1 MKKQEVLQVKKLN
14 KFFGHFQAV
23 KDLNLNIKKGE
34 IFALLG
40 HNGAG
45 KSTLI
50 KMILG
55 LVYPSGGEII
65 VEGLRQDGHNLA
77 IKNKIGYLPERMN
90 FYDNLTAW
98 ETIVFYAKLKGLPLI
113 RCEEALEQ
121 VGLTE
126 FKHQRVGSFS
136 KGMQQRLG
144 LAQATIHNPELLI
157 LDEPMTGL
165 DPIGILELKNLIRQ
179 WNVEGTTILFS
190 THNLADAE
198 ELGETIGIMNKGE
211 MIAVGSLE
219 ELQRRLKL
227 KTKLT
232 VDLGS
237 NYPQLWQRLAAKGIG
252 PLEMEENY
260 LTLYC
265 SKGKKAKLLKILIDE
280 GITISDFYVEEP
292 GLDQIY
298 RSLVEEANNK
308 TEGLGDCIEEGKVL
322 GA

>member
-1 MKKQEVLQVKKLN
+1 MKKDNILQVKKLN
-14 KFFGHFQAV
+14 KFYGDFQAV
-23 KDLNLNIKKGE
+23 KDLDLSIKKGE

-55 LVYPSGGEII
+55 LVNPSGGEINVDGI
-65 VEGLRQDGHNLA
+65 KQDGHNLE
-77 IKNKIGYLPERMN
+77 IKYKIGYLPERMN

-98 ETIVFYAKLKGLPLI
+98 ETIVFYAKLKGLSLS
-113 RCEEALEQ
+113 RCEEVLSQ
-121 VGLTE
+121 VGLSE
-126 FKHQRVGSFS
+126 FKHRRVGSFS

-179 WNVEGTTILFS
+179 WNEQGTTVLFS

-211 MIAVGSLE
+211 MIAVGSLAQ
-219 ELQRRLKL
+219 LQGRLRL
-227 KTKLT
+227 KTKITIQLA
-232 VDLGS
+232 S
-237 NYPQLWQRLAAKGIG
+237 SYPHLWQRLAAKGIG
-252 PLEMEENY
+252 PLEMEQNR

-265 SKGKKAKLLKILIDE
+265 SKEKKAQLLTTIINE
-280 GITISDFYVEEP
+280 GITVSDFFVDEP
-292 GLDQIY
+292 GLAQVY
-298 RSLVEEANNK
+298 RSLVEKANNNMV
-308 TEGLGDCIEEGKVL
+308 EMPVSIEKEDVV